1 MYCIYREHILPRG
14 VEKAMGKPEH
24 NELRRRLA
32 SQASGVV
39 VEVGFGAGLNLPF
52 YSDDVCAIHAVEPAK
67 LNQKLARKR
76 IDRCEIPVHFTGLD
90 GEQIPLD
97 AGSIDTVQK
106 IYAAGCR
113 LDVDIEAEVRK
124 SGFAIE
130 RVENYY
136 MKGPRYASYMY
147 EGVAVSV

>member
-1 MYCIYREHILPRG
+1 MLWH
-14 VEKAMGKPEH
+14 
-24 NELRRRLA
+24 
-32 SQASGVV
+32 
-39 VEVGFGAGLNLPF
+39 
-52 YSDDVCAIHAVEPAK
+52 DVCAIHAVEPAK

-97 AGSIDTVQK
+97 AGSIDT
-106 IYAAGCR
+106 
-113 LDVDIEAEVRK
+113 EAEVRK